1 MRSAL
6 EWIRPAVAVMTLAAG
21 VVLSVPAGP
30 ATSLAGS
37 AFPVGSFERHLD
49 GFHGVGPARVRLSSA
64 GAGHN
69 GSRAMIVRTT
79 VRGAA
84 ATRSERAFVDA
95 HPAGAAYVVRAW
107 VRVPTA
113 RAVALQV
120 REVSAGA
127 VVRVREVRPRVPARR
142 WTRVSARIVTS
153 HANSSLTFGLRSRLR
168 PVERYRV
175 DDLRV
180 ARTSSLAPATEP
192 AAGQLTNGCTYT
204 PRGIPSCGAFVGAA
218 HGSNSD
224 PTSLE
229 STLGGQLG
237 VRRTYYTASGVA
249 KAVTNA
255 SADLAAGRLPWVSF
269 KLPYGW
275 AAMADGAGDAWARDL
290 ARRLAALPGPVWVAF
305 HHEPEGDGDIQ
316 QWRRMQE
323 HLAPLV
329 RGTAPNVAFTVVVTG
344 WNQFYGDPKYSL
356 SQIWPRGVTIDVAGF
371 DIYQQYGVVKNGS
384 TTTKWT
390 DFGKYFTLISAWAR
404 TANVRWGLAETGVT
418 SAAVKARPTIIAD
431 TVRQMVSYGGIGY
444 SYFDTTLNSIADWS
458 LSTTAKVD
466 GFRAALT
473 GSGKLR

>member
-6 EWIRPAVAVMTLAAG
+6 EWIRPVMAVMTLAAG
-21 VVLSVPAGP
+21 VVLSVPVGS

-37 AFPVGSFERHLD
+37 AFPVGSFETHLD
-49 GFHGVGPARVRLSSA
+49 GFHGVGPSKVRLTAA
-64 GAGHN
+64 GAGRN
-69 GSRAMIVRTT
+69 GSRAMLVRTT

-84 ATRSERAFVDA
+84 ATRSGRTFVA
-95 HPAGAAYVVRAW
+95 THPAGAAYVVSAW

-113 RAVALQV
+113 RPVALQV
-120 REVSAGA
+120 REVSGGA
-127 VVRVREVRPRVPARR
+127 VVRVREVRPRIPARR
-142 WTRVSARIVTS
+142 WTKVSANVVTS
-153 HANSSLTFGLRSRLR
+153 RADSSLAFGLRSRLR
-168 PVERYRV
+168 PVEGYRV

-180 ARTSSLAPATEP
+180 ARRSTEP
-192 AAGQLTNGCTYT
+192 AAEPATGLLTNGCGYT

-275 AAMADGAGDAWARDL
+275 ADMAAGAGDAWARDL

-316 QWRRMQE
+316 QWRKMQE

-329 RGTAPNVAFTVVVTG
+329 RGAAPNVAFTVVVTG

-371 DIYQQYGVVKNGS
+371 DIYQQYGVVKNGT

-390 DFGKYFTLISAWAR
+390 DFGKYFTLISSWAR
-404 TANVRWGLAETGVT
+404 TANVHWGLAETGVT

-444 SYFDTTLNSIADWS
+444 SYFDTTLNSVADWS

-466 GFRAALT
+466 GFGKALA